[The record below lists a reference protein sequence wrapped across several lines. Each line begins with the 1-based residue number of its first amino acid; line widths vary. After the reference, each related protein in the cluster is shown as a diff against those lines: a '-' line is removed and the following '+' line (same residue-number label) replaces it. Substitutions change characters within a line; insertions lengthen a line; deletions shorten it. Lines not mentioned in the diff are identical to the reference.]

1 MYTKKELIEDGMAPH
16 AATAFV
22 ELEKAGCPVKD
33 WYTDE
38 RGHFWI
44 DAEEPAAEGWL
55 DYWSGELIA
64 GSDKLNDI
72 LSKHGLYFEWQNSAC
87 AHVHNI

>member
-33 WYTDE
+33 WYTGE

-44 DAEEPAAEGWL
+44 DAE
-55 DYWSGELIA
+55 
-64 GSDKLNDI
+64 
-72 LSKHGLYFEWQNSAC
+72 
-87 AHVHNI
+87 